1 MHLETLTI
9 RLEKLKFHARHG
21 VLEQERVVGG
31 EYTVSLELELPP
43 AEAAVCADDLRGTV
57 NYAEAYALVA
67 REMAVPS
74 ALLEHVAGRILEAVF
89 EAFPAV
95 QRAAVEVC
103 KLNPPMGACGDGA
116 CVRLSARR

>member
-1 MHLETLTI
+1 MHLETLTV
-9 RLEKLKFHARHG
+9 RLDKLKFHARHG
-21 VLEQERVVGG
+21 VLEQERAVGG

-43 AEAAVCADDLRGTV
+43 SEAAVRADDLHGTV

-89 EAFPAV
+89 AAFPAV
-95 QRAAVEVC
+95 RRAVVEVC
-103 KLNPPMGACGDGA
+103 KLNPPMGACCDGA